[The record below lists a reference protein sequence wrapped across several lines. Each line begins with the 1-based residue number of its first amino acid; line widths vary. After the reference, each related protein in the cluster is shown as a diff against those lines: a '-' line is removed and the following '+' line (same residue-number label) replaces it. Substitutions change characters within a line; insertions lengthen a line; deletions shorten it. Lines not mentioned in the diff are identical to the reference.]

1 MKILIDIDDTIS
13 NFGEVLLK
21 WLNLEN
27 ETNYKKEDIDNWEWF
42 RQKFNDPWKPTEY
55 KRFWQE
61 VKIDKDAIKCIEN
74 LVIEGHEIYL
84 VTASFPSDTL
94 GYKIRKTLSN
104 FNENLI
110 NKNNV
115 IVCYNKG
122 MIQGDVRID
131 DGFHN
136 LYNNSLNILYTQ
148 PWNENHTND
157 IEFIRRNNFFIRKN
171 NWNDIY
177 NLIEIYNIVLKNI
190 KNRDVD

>member
-42 RQKFNDPWKPTEY
+42 REKFNDPWKPTEY
-55 KRFWQE
+55 KRFWKE

-74 LVIEGHEIYL
+74 LVIEGHEVYL

-122 MIQGDVRID
+122 MIQGDIRID

-136 LYNNSLNILYTQ
+136 LYDNSLNILYTQ
-148 PWNENHTND
+148 PWNENFSGNT
-157 IEFIRRNNFFIRKN
+157 EFIRKN

-177 NLIEIYNIVLKNI
+177 DLIGTYNIILKNK

>member
-27 ETNYKKEDIDNWEWF
+27 NTNYKKEDIDNWEWF
-42 RQKFNDPWKPTEY
+42 REKFNDPWKPTEY
-55 KRFWQE
+55 KKFWKE

-74 LVIEGHEIYL
+74 LAIKGHEVYL

-104 FNENLI
+104 FNKNLI
-110 NKNNV
+110 NRNNI

-122 MIQGDVRID
+122 LIKGDIRID
-131 DGFHN
+131 DGIHN
-136 LYNNSLNILYTQ
+136 LYNDGSLNILYSQ
-148 PWNENHTND
+148 PWNQNFKNSIKNQSIIKKDNWKD
-157 IEFIRRNNFFIRKN
+157 IA
-171 NWNDIY
+171 D
-177 NLIEIYNIVLKNI
+177 LIETYNIDK
-190 KNRDVD
+190 